1 MDNGNTNSGGRSSA
15 SRQEGNVARAR
26 NNSTNDS
33 VSSIGRDVD
42 DEEMTDRR
50 IRPSCVVINRK
61 RKQQQ
66 NDNLSALTVLKS
78 EHFQLEYKLKKTQT
92 DATVKKVQLEERVA
106 EATVRKMEE
115 DARALAV
122 DTRIKILRERDRLK
136 KESNMTE
143 EQLDKYL
150 PLD

>member
-1 MDNGNTNSGGRSSA
+1 
-15 SRQEGNVARAR
+15 
-26 NNSTNDS
+26 
-33 VSSIGRDVD
+33 
-42 DEEMTDRR
+42 MTDRR
-50 IRPSCVVINRK
+50 ICPSCVVINRK

-66 NDNLSALTVLKS
+66 NDNLSALTVLKL

-106 EATVRKMEE
+106 EAMVRKMEE
-115 DARALAV
+115 DARALAI
-122 DTRIKILRERDRLK
+122 DTKIKILRKCDRLK